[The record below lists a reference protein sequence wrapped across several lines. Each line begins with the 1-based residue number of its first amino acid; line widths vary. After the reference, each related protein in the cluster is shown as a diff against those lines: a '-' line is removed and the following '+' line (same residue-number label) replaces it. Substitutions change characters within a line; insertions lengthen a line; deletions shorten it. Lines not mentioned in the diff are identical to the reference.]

1 MIGIVLEVGEYS
13 RNKVVKKLL
22 FRGNF
27 IVMEEI
33 VNIIRYI
40 NKVYSML
47 RIGIKKKRKVGY
59 IGVSYI
65 GL

>member
-1 MIGIVLEVGEYS
+1 
-13 RNKVVKKLL
+13 
-22 FRGNF
+22 
-27 IVMEEI
+27 MEEI

-59 IGVSYI
+59 IGVGYI